1 MDMRQSLCRFAIAF
15 AVLVLWSGVG
25 AAQDKTQFPD
35 DQKGFIVELAQLMKK
50 YPKAAERFSL
60 RDNSTDPGKPKAAHR
75 MCCEW
80 DCPWAPPASN
90 LVGCTCREQ
99 CLK

>member
-1 MDMRQSLCRFAIAF
+1 
-15 AVLVLWSGVG
+15 
-25 AAQDKTQFPD
+25 
-35 DQKGFIVELAQLMKK
+35 MKK

-60 RDNSTDPGKPKAAHR
+60 RDNSTDPGKPKAVHR